1 MGKIISKS
9 KFKPKSLEYFRQI
22 EESGEELII
31 TDRGRPVIKVIPY
44 SVKPIEAI
52 KLLRNTIKK
61 YKNPT
66 EPVGIED
73 WESVN

>member
-1 MGKIISKS
+1 MGKIVSKS

-44 SVKPIEAI
+44 SAEPASALQ
-52 KLLRNTIKK
+52 LLRNSVKVYKK
-61 YKNPT
+61 PT
-66 EPVGIED
+66 EPIAVEE
-73 WESVN
+73 WKVTK